1 MFTLKEIYSE
11 EDFAESWCEM
21 NIEQLPHQW
30 LTTALMGVTRDNEG
44 LVLHSSQSC
53 IYFLYHYSSKNSL
66 CINMLDLASFLVT
79 FIGKRL
85 WALTLDPLKTR
96 EKKSLHTQ
104 QPVCAGV
111 SKSGLAQGIALCKL
125 SEIRPPASVDTRW
138 GEVESRTL
146 GQCFSLMGHRLKQL
160 HAIIECLSEP
170 TWNVKSCW

>member
-1 MFTLKEIYSE
+1 MLKEIYSE

-30 LTTALMGVTRDNEG
+30 LTTALMGVARDNEG

-79 FIGKRL
+79 FIRKRL

-96 EKKSLHTQ
+96 EKNHSAHNSMHVPGCQNL
-104 QPVCAGV
+104 V
-111 SKSGLAQGIALCKL
+111 
-125 SEIRPPASVDTRW
+125 W
-138 GEVESRTL
+138 
-146 GQCFSLMGHRLKQL
+146 LK
-160 HAIIECLSEP
+160 E
-170 TWNVKSCW
+170 